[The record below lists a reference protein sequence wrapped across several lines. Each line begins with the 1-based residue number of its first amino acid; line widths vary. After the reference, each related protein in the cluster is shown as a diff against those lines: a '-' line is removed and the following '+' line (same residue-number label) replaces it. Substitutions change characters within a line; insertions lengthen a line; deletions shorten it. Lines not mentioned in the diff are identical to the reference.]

1 MLDDRLMT
9 METIVS
15 SNSVMA
21 EQAEKQIK
29 SVLDFFPIEDLKF
42 SDTINGEDYI
52 SKIARTTY
60 KKIQQEALEDGEGT
74 GNAQEEFEKL
84 MNNKLQD
91 LQRQIIKIRVQN
103 DMIPDIKRE
112 VSNCIIN
119 LDDKAP
125 MNEIERL

>member
-1 MLDDRLMT
+1 M
-9 METIVS
+9 
-15 SNSVMA
+15 
-21 EQAEKQIK
+21 K
-29 SVLDFFPIEDLKF
+29 SVLDFFPIEELKF

-60 KKIQQEALEDGEGT
+60 KKIQQEALEDGET
-74 GNAQEEFEKL
+74 SGNAVEELEKVL
-84 MNNKLQD
+84 NAKMQD
-91 LQRQIIKIRVQN
+91 MQRQIIKIRVQN

-125 MNEIERL
+125 MMEIERIQR